1 MPIIDLSLAHY
12 DEMDPVAAAVGKMMN
27 AETSVRRKYFPP
39 KKEPDVVFVDSWLSI
54 FAHAGTH
61 LDCPRHIYRWG
72 KTTDEV
78 ALDRFMGPACLL
90 DFSSKGA
97 DEAISAEDL
106 EAHAGL
112 VRENDIVLLRT
123 DFTDKFWGSDAYL
136 RNSPFLTGD
145 GANWL
150 VDKGVKA
157 AGFDFLQ
164 EEEVKKIPENVPEN
178 YVVHRTLLGNGIIQI
193 EHMTNLS
200 AIPQERF
207 EVIALPLK
215 MPGIEGS
222 PCRAVAVVD

>member
-1 MPIIDLSLAHY
+1 
-12 DEMDPVAAAVGKMMN
+12 
-27 AETSVRRKYFPP
+27 
-39 KKEPDVVFVDSWLSI
+39 
-54 FAHAGTH
+54 
-61 LDCPRHIYRWG
+61 
-72 KTTDEV
+72 
-78 ALDRFMGPACLL
+78 MGPACLL

-97 DEAISAEDL
+97 DEAISAQDL

-123 DFTDKFWGSDAYL
+123 DFTDKFWGADAYL
-136 RNSPFLTGD
+136 RNSPYLTGD
-145 GANWL
+145 GARWL

-164 EEEVKKIPENVPEN
+164 EEEVKKIPDNVPEN

-200 AIPQERF
+200 AVTQERF
-207 EVIALPLK
+207 KVIALPLK